1 MTNTLERNRWLLV
14 AAAGLAVFMATID
27 MSIVNVAMP
36 AIQKDLGTEP
46 SVTEWV
52 AIGYFLPLIALAL
65 PSGRWLDRVGKRA
78 ALGFAAT
85 GFGLASVA
93 CGLSP
98 TIEVLI
104 GARVA
109 QGLFGAVL
117 FAMTPMLATLA
128 VRPEVR
134 GRALSVF
141 ATLGPLGA
149 VSGPAVG
156 GVLIS
161 RLGWEWIFYVN
172 VPVCVVV
179 VVLGV
184 GQLAPDG
191 PLRVPDRSWFAEAA
205 LLGAGTAALMLGLS
219 FTASEGLGWL
229 ALSALAIPFVWLW
242 TRRPSSEAPLA
253 LLRSPGVTGPLTSLL
268 TMMTAL
274 AFVQYLA
281 PFFLDQVLNQS
292 TGAVATTVLAFP
304 LAMGVCGPVA
314 GVLTDWWNPRLTQ
327 LTGAAIATLGL
338 ALIVPLSESWRPVD
352 VAWRLAVIG
361 AGIGLFNAPNQTILM
376 SSAPKQMM
384 ATMGASSS
392 LIRQLGL
399 SLGPALATLIW
410 SLNDYQTSGMRIG
423 LGTAI
428 AAALIAGASAVRRP
442 RPIGMPELTDT
453 APSAQPSP
461 DSGTRAG
468 S

>member
-1 MTNTLERNRWLLV
+1 MTDTPQRDRWLLV

-36 AIQKDLGTEP
+36 AIQKDLDTEP
-46 SVTEWV
+46 TVTEWV

-85 GFGLASVA
+85 GFGVASVA

-109 QGLFGAVL
+109 QGLFGSVL
-117 FAMTPMLATLA
+117 FAMTPVLATLA

-156 GVLIS
+156 GLLIS
-161 RLGWEWIFYVN
+161 GLGWQWIFYVN
-172 VPVCVVV
+172 VPVCAAVVA
-179 VVLGV
+179 LGMS
-184 GQLAPDG
+184 QIAPDG
-191 PLRVPDRSWFAEAA
+191 PLRIPGRDWFAEAA

-229 ALSALAIPFVWLW
+229 ALSALAVPFVWIW
-242 TRRPSSEAPLA
+242 ARRPSSAAPLS
-253 LLRSPGVTGPLTSLL
+253 LLRTPGVTGPLVSLL

-281 PFFLDQVLNQS
+281 PFFLDQVLDRS
-292 TGAVATTVLAFP
+292 AGTVAATVLAFP
-304 LAMGVCGPVA
+304 LAMGVCGPIS
-314 GVLTDWWNPRLTQ
+314 GVLTDRWNPRLTMI
-327 LTGAAIATLGL
+327 TGATVATVGL
-338 ALIVPLSESWRPVD
+338 LLLLPLDEGWQPAD

-361 AGIGLFNAPNQTILM
+361 AGVGLFTAPNQTTLM
-376 SSAPKQMM
+376 SNAPKQMM
-384 ATMGASSS
+384 ATVGAGSS

-399 SLGPALATLIW
+399 SLGPALATLTW
-410 SLNDYQTSGMRIG
+410 ALNDYRTSGMRIG
-423 LGTAI
+423 LGVAVV
-428 AAALIAGASAVRRP
+428 AALIAGVSAARRP
-442 RPIGMPELTDT
+442 RPAMETSHGVC
-453 APSAQPSP
+453 
-461 DSGTRAG
+461 R
-468 S
+468 